1 MLKLFVA
8 AAELALPLCLYSAV
22 LIANRAYPPARRQRV
37 GRWTVAAL
45 ATGAIA
51 AAVIAGLRLN
61 TKLVRL
67 PMITLWAGAAVVV
80 ALIAFVVALWGMGR
94 RPLVAEAGGGLPARL
109 LTGASLVTLALVNLV
124 HGIPLYLA
132 SDRVVPMGG
141 ALFASDSL
149 INLIGYLLGI
159 AAMAAVGLVLAMS
172 LGRVPGLVRRVLTT
186 AIVGIALLTQWPP
199 LYQQFSTAKLVPKN
213 SLNFQTLLW
222 VQRNNVAILL
232 TLTALVVI
240 TAAIAYAARRRS
252 APVDAAPAEHRLVKA
267 EGFSRRRLLGWSAA
281 LGVGL
286 LATYTVGKQVAE
298 AVPELS
304 PIEPSTVN
312 GRHVEVELELVSDG
326 HLHRFG
332 YESSGGTQVRFI
344 AIQKNPTSFGTGLD
358 ACEICGPS
366 GYYERE
372 GKVVCRECDVIMNT
386 QTIGFPGGCNPI
398 PLQYE
403 LADGKLLFQVAELE
417 EKARVFA

>member
-8 AAELALPLCLYSAV
+8 AAELALPLCLLSAV
-22 LIANRAYPPARRQRV
+22 LIANRSYPPAHRQRV
-37 GRWTVAAL
+37 GRLTVVSL
-45 ATGAIA
+45 ATGAVAA
-51 AAVIAGLRLN
+51 AAVAGLRLN
-61 TKLVRL
+61 TKHIRL
-67 PMITLWAGAAVVV
+67 PAINLWAGVFLLLALV
-80 ALIAFVVALWGMGR
+80 AFGVALWWMGR
-94 RPLVAEAGGGLPARL
+94 RSLVAEDSGGLPGRV
-109 LTGASLVTLALVNLV
+109 LTGTSLVTLLLAHFF

-141 ALFASDSL
+141 TLFASDSL

-159 AAMAAVGLVLAMS
+159 AVTASAGLVLAIS
-172 LGRVPGLVRRVLTT
+172 LLRVPGLARLILTT
-186 AIVGIALLTQWPP
+186 GVVGIALGTQWPQ
-199 LYQQFSTAKLVPKN
+199 LYQQFSTAKLLPKS
-213 SLNFQTLLW
+213 SLNFQALLW
-222 VQRNNVAILL
+222 VQRNTVTILL
-232 TLTALVVI
+232 VYVALVV
-240 TAAIAYAARRRS
+240 AAAVIAYLTRPRS
-252 APVDAAPAEHRLVKA
+252 APAEAAAAEHRLVKA
-267 EGFSRRRLLGWSAA
+267 EGISRRRMLGWSAA
-281 LGVGL
+281 LGLGL
-286 LATYTVGKQVAE
+286 VTTYTVGKQVAE

-312 GRHVEVELELVSDG
+312 GPHVEVDLQLVSDG
-326 HLHRFG
+326 HLHRFA

-398 PLQYE
+398 PIQYE
-403 LADGKLLFQVAELE
+403 LTADKLLFQVAELE
-417 EKARVFA
+417 QQARVFA

>member
-8 AAELALPLCLYSAV
+8 AAELALPLCLLSAV

-45 ATGAIA
+45 ATGAVA
-51 AAVIAGLRLN
+51 AATIAGLRLN
-61 TKLVRL
+61 TKHIRL
-67 PMITLWAGAAVVV
+67 PAINLWAGSFLLLALAAF
-80 ALIAFVVALWGMGR
+80 LIALWWRGR
-94 RPLVAEAGGGLPARL
+94 RPLVAEDSGGLPGWL
-109 LTGASLVTLALVNLV
+109 LTGTSLVALLLANLF

-141 ALFASDSL
+141 TLFASDSL

-159 AAMAAVGLVLAMS
+159 AVTAAAGLVLAIS
-172 LGRVPGLVRRVLTT
+172 LLRVPGLARLVLTT
-186 AIVGIALLTQWPP
+186 LVVGIAFGTQWPQ
-199 LYQQFSTAKLVPKN
+199 LYQQFSTAKLLPKS
-213 SLNFQTLLW
+213 SLNFQALLW

-232 TLTALVVI
+232 GYVALV
-240 TAAIAYAARRRS
+240 AAAAVIAYLARSRS
-252 APVDAAPAEHRLVKA
+252 APADAVAAEHRLVKA
-267 EGFSRRRLLGWSAA
+267 EGISRRRMLGWSAA
-281 LGVGL
+281 LGLGL
-286 LATYTVGKQVAE
+286 VTTYTVGKQVAE

-304 PIEPSTVN
+304 PIEPSIVN
-312 GRHVEVELELVSDG
+312 GPHVEVDLQLVSDG

-332 YESSGGTQVRFI
+332 YESSRGTQVRFI
-344 AIQKNPTSFGTGLD
+344 VIQKNPTSFGTGLD

-398 PLQYE
+398 PIQYE
-403 LADGKLLFQVAELE
+403 LAPDKLVFQVAELE
-417 EKARVFA
+417 EQARVFA

>member
-8 AAELALPLCLYSAV
+8 AAELALPLCLLSAV

-45 ATGAIA
+45 AVGAVA
-51 AAVIAGLRLN
+51 AATIAGLRLN
-61 TKLVRL
+61 TKLIRL
-67 PMITLWAGAAVVV
+67 PMINLWAGAVLLL
-80 ALIAFVVALWGMGR
+80 ALVGFLAALWWMGR
-94 RPLVAEAGGGLPARL
+94 RPLVAELGGGLPARL
-109 LTGASLVTLALVNLV
+109 LTGTSLAALVLVNLFY
-124 HGIPLYLA
+124 GIPLYLA

-141 ALFASDSL
+141 VLFASDSL

-159 AAMAAVGLVLAMS
+159 AVSAAVGLVLTVS
-172 LGRVPGLVRRVLTT
+172 LGRVPGLVRRVLSTVV
-186 AIVGIALLTQWPP
+186 IGIALVTQWPP
-199 LYQQFSTAKLVPKN
+199 LYQQFSTAKLLPKS

-222 VQRNNVAILL
+222 VQRNNVTILL
-232 TLTALVVI
+232 VLTALVVV
-240 TAAIAYAARRRS
+240 AAVIAYAARRRS
-252 APVDAAPAEHRLVKA
+252 APADAVPAEHRLVKA
-267 EGFSRRRLLGWSAA
+267 EGVSRRRVLSWSAA

-312 GRHVEVELELVSDG
+312 GPHVEVDLELVSDG

-332 YESSGGTQVRFI
+332 YESSRGTQVRFI
-344 AIQKNPTSFGTGLD
+344 AIQKNPTSYGTGLD

-398 PLQYE
+398 PIQYQ